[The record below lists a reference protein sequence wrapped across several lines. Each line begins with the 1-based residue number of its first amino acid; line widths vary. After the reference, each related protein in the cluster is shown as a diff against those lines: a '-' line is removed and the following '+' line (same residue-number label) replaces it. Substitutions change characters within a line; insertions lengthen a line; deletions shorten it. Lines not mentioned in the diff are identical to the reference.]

1 MNLIADIAEMAS
13 KGMTAAKMA
22 VELELKHGLQV
33 SEAWLEHIMG
43 ADGFHA
49 ALAQARARLA
59 SVVDEPA
66 KLVEEVIA
74 KEDAALLKQ
83 ADEARAEGFAAPE
96 EVAKLV
102 QSSATSAADLGVP
115 VPAPAAKPADGESQ

>member
-1 MNLIADIAEMAS
+1 MNLISDIAEMAS
-13 KGMTAAKMA
+13 KGVTAAKMA

-33 SEAWLEHIMG
+33 SEAWLEHIMN

-49 ALAQARARLA
+49 ALANARAKLA

-74 KEDAALLKQ
+74 KEDA
-83 ADEARAEGFAAPE
+83 
-96 EVAKLV
+96 VIV